1 MSLLLIF
8 VVSLINSLSFIFQ
21 RLVLWRWFIR
31 GVLTALCFSF
41 ASGFF
46 VTYLSSLQIRF
57 VLWFFLGLI
66 LGLPWLL
73 KTIPALRNQGIY
85 VFSSLMGICSGG
97 TGLGGGIILS
107 PYFHESE
114 KIPVQNIPA
123 VVSCIMFFVSSFALL
138 GQISRKGISFGD
150 SSHWWF
156 CFTLLFVPSVV
167 GMGLGYLV
175 NIRQKNIRWRRL
187 CLRFT
192 VAFMF
197 FKLTVEL
204 VRAVFEH

>member
-1 MSLLLIF
+1 M
-8 VVSLINSLSFIFQ
+8 
-21 RLVLWRWFIR
+21 
-31 GVLTALCFSF
+31 
-41 ASGFF
+41 
-46 VTYLSSLQIRF
+46 
-57 VLWFFLGLI
+57 
-66 LGLPWLL
+66 
-73 KTIPALRNQGIY
+73 
-85 VFSSLMGICSGG
+85 
-97 TGLGGGIILS
+97 GGGIILS

-150 SSHWWF
+150 NSHWWF

-175 NIRQKNIRWRRL
+175 NIRQKNIRWRRF